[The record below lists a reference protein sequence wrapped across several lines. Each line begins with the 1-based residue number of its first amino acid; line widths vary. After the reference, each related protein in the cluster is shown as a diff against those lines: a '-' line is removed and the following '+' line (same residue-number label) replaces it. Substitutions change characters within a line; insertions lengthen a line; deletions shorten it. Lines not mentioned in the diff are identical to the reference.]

1 MAGVEIT
8 KLKQILREKAL
19 PSGAQVTLEQRRK
32 GMEKVAFR
40 VAEDIAVEPVTVAGR
55 VAEWLRA
62 PGTSAQRAILY
73 LHGGGY
79 VMGSPN
85 THRSLGG
92 EVSRAAQAG
101 VLMVDYRLAP
111 EAPFPAAVDDGV
123 ASFEW
128 LLAQGFKPQNLA
140 IAGDSAGGGLA
151 AATLLALRDRKL
163 PLPGAAVCISPWSDL
178 TCTNESYKTRA
189 AADPMVTPDGI
200 GNMADLYLQGK
211 DAKLPYAS
219 PNFANLRSLPPL
231 LIHVGRDEVLLDDS
245 IKLHEKAKADG
256 VDSTLEIWDDM
267 IHVWHAFHPM
277 LPEGKQG
284 IARVGAF
291 LQEKWAA
298 A

>member
-1 MAGVEIT
+1 MAGAEIT

-19 PSGAQVTLEQRRK
+19 PAGAQVTLEQRRK
-32 GMEKVAFR
+32 GMEKVAFK
-40 VAEDIAVEPVTVAGR
+40 VAEDIVIEHVKVGGCA
-55 VAEWLRA
+55 AEWLRA
-62 PGTSAQRAILY
+62 PGTDAQRAILY

-92 EVSRAAQAG
+92 EVSRAAKAA
-101 VLMVDYRLAP
+101 VLMLDYRLAP
-111 EAPFPAAVDDGV
+111 EAAFPAAVDDGV

-128 LLAQGFKPQNLA
+128 LIAHGFKPQNLA

-151 AATLLALRDRKL
+151 AATLVALRDRKL

-178 TCTNESYKTRA
+178 TCSNESYKTRA
-189 AADPMVTPDGI
+189 AADPMVTSDGI
-200 GNMADLYLQGK
+200 GNMAGLYLQGA
-211 DAKLPYAS
+211 DAKNSLAS
-219 PNFANLRSLPPL
+219 PNFASLRSLPPL

-245 IKLHEKAKADG
+245 IKLHNKAKTDG

-284 IARVGAF
+284 IERIGAF
-291 LQEKWAA
+291 LREKWTAA
-298 A
+298 